1 MKIIV
6 ILLLSFLFSSSFA
19 NGLNNWK
26 SERENISQL
35 VDAGNKGEAWCTA
48 WPYLQTDDPDALL
61 DTSLAVMYGFIYPPN
76 FSQDTLNHLRL
87 TLTLSMQSLSEGEG
101 LAANPDDKVTLLEF
115 VVSLL
120 GSNIFRADAAQTLA
134 CFDNDN
140 ADFKHCIAEA
150 EKAQLIPTWESFK
163 GEFNEYCP

>member
-1 MKIIV
+1 MKILV
-6 ILLLSFLFSSSFA
+6 ILLLSFLVSSSFA

-48 WPYLQTDDPDALL
+48 WPYLQTNDPDALL

-120 GSNIFRADAAQTLA
+120 GSNIFRLTLR
-134 CFDNDN
+134 
-140 ADFKHCIAEA
+140 K
-150 EKAQLIPTWESFK
+150 
-163 GEFNEYCP
+163 Y